1 MLPASL
7 PPVLPH
13 LLMYRHVE
21 EALSLNDHAAV
32 MSDRLRAQLASW
44 AGCWQDAGACSGP
57 LAKEV
62 VALLTAERDS
72 RSAPPAL
79 EALWHERDLF
89 VKPSIW
95 IVGGDGWAYD
105 IGYGGLDHVMSLGGE
120 GRGGGEDIWGHT

>member
-1 MLPASL
+1 MSYHPLNPI
-7 PPVLPH
+7 P
-13 LLMYRHVE
+13 RHVE
-21 EALSLNDHAAV
+21 EALGDPVAV
-32 MSDRLRAQLASW
+32 MSDRLRAQLAAW

-62 VALLTAERDS
+62 VALLTAEHDGG
-72 RSAPPAL
+72 AAHPVL

-120 GRGGGEDIWGHT
+120 GRGGEGRKTRRRQHW

>member
-62 VALLTAERDS
+62 VALLTALVFSLIVRPS
-72 RSAPPAL
+72 RTPES
-79 EALWHERDLF
+79 
-89 VKPSIW
+89 K
-95 IVGGDGWAYD
+95 
-105 IGYGGLDHVMSLGGE
+105 
-120 GRGGGEDIWGHT
+120 T